1 MSLKFPRSPGGTR
14 QKPGG
19 RLSGGEVRKKFYD
32 FFMGVFLIGFIF
44 TNQSLAAKAQ
54 GPGSQELEY
63 EIPSEII
70 EYCEIVGQEYDICPE
85 LLESMAYNES
95 RFIPTV
101 TNGKCYGLLQV
112 NIKVHADRIAKYG
125 WTEEDMFDPYKNIM
139 VAADYLKELYDTYGD
154 DNPIVLSYYS
164 GNCNDIAKYKE
175 YGFLSPYVDDVLT
188 RSAEYERIHG
198 K

>member
-19 RLSGGEVRKKFYD
+19 RLSGGEVRKKVLRFFY
-32 FFMGVFLIGFIF
+32 GGFLIGFI
-44 TNQSLAAKAQ
+44 
-54 GPGSQELEY
+54 
-63 EIPSEII
+63 
-70 EYCEIVGQEYDICPE
+70 YCEIVGQEYNICPE
-85 LLESMAYNES
+85 LLEAMAYNES

-125 WTEEDMFDPYKNIM
+125 WTEEEMFDPYKNIM

-175 YGFLSPYVDDVLT
+175 YGFISPYVDDVLT